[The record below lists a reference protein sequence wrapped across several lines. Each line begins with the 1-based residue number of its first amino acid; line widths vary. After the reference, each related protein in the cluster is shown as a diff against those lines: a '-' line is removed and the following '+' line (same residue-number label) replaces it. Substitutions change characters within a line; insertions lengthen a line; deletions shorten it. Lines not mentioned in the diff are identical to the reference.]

1 MSNDLK
7 ARTARSSLFV
17 INESLK
23 ALRQNMAKLDDPSSI
38 DRVIR
43 EGEIMSTSLKK
54 LHAYLGEKQKNDM
67 PASAGSD
74 IDLDVLTRCLLAI
87 RKNRICPNC
96 GGVQAKP

>member
-17 INESLK
+17 INESLR
-23 ALRQNMAKLDDPSSI
+23 ALRQNMANLDDPSSI

-43 EGEIMSTSLKK
+43 EAEIMSTSLKK
-54 LHAYLGEKQKNDM
+54 LHGFIGVEPVNEM

-74 IDLDVLTRCLLAI
+74 IDLEVVTRCLLAF
-87 RKNRICPNC
+87 RENRVCLQC
-96 GGVQAKP
+96 GGVQAEL